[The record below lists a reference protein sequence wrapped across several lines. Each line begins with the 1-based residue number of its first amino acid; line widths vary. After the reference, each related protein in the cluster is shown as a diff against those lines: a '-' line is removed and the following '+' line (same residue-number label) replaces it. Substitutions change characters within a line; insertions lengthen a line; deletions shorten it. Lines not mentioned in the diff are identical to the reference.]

1 MRFVFSSS
9 ITEGIGPGRIT
20 GQLQGLKIDFATRV
34 EDAEFLPVLFDL
46 VHDEGLSLGG
56 SSGIII
62 VGAMRLGKKLGPGKT
77 IVTLLCDAGS
87 RYVGRLYNADYLVAR
102 NLPVPPWSGKPPH
115 ASIAK

>member
-1 MRFVFSSS
+1 LRFVYSSS
-9 ITEGIGPGRIT
+9 ITEGIGLGRIT

-34 EDAEFLPVLFDL
+34 EDAEFLPVLFDF
-46 VHDEGLSLGG
+46 VRDEGLSLGG
-56 SSGIII
+56 SSGINI

-87 RYVGRLYNADYLVAR
+87 RYVGRLYNADYLAAR
-102 NLPVPPWSGKPPH
+102 NLPVPPWSGKAPH